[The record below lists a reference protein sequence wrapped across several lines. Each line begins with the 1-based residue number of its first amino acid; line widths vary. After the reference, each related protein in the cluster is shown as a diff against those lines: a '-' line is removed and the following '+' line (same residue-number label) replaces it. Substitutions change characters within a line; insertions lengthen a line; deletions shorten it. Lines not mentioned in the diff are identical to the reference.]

1 MPERVPERVAT
12 EAELRR
18 LRRRIDALDRRIV
31 KLLDERAALALVV
44 DGHRAAAGRRSV
56 RDNAREEDVLRRV
69 RAASS
74 GPLPADDLVD
84 LYRRLM
90 TVTRRL
96 QSARR
101 LPSVVSRPSA
111 VPNGGERRVP
121 DR

>member
-1 MPERVPERVAT
+1 MPERVTT
-12 EAELRR
+12 EAELRS

-31 KLLDERAALALVV
+31 KLLDERAALALAV
-44 DGHRAAAGRRSV
+44 DGHRAAAGSRSV
-56 RDNAREEDVLRRV
+56 RDAEREEDVLRRV
-69 RAASS
+69 RAASV
-74 GPLPADDLVD
+74 GPMPADDLVD

-101 LPSVVSRPSA
+101 LPSAKSRPSA
-111 VPNGGERRVP
+111 VPKGGERRVP

>member
-1 MPERVPERVAT
+1 VGRVPERVAT

-31 KLLDERAALALVV
+31 KLLDERAALALAV
-44 DGHRAAAGRRSV
+44 DRHRAAAGSRTV
-56 RDNAREEDVLRRV
+56 RDTAREEDVLRLV
-69 RAASS
+69 RASS
-74 GPLPADDLVD
+74 AGPLPADDLVD

-101 LPSVVSRPSA
+101 LPSAASRPSA
-111 VPNGGERRVP
+111 VPKGGERRASH
-121 DR
+121 R